1 MSKLTSNNSYVE
13 KLALVISK
21 SGDGYVTC
29 EYGTAGLCGG
39 CKEKSDDCV
48 PELFSKPQSQ
58 AVFLLKNTCVAEIN
72 QVVRVGIPER
82 SLLLGAFIAY
92 GIPLLF
98 IICCSGLGVYFSQN
112 SNSDIAAMIGAF
124 IGLVLG
130 FLTAAVLA
138 KILGKTIWNPKML
151 GILPLNTQCSNST
164 KNH

>member
-58 AVFLLKNTCVAEIN
+58 AVFLLKNTCGAEIN
-72 QVVRVGIPER
+72 QVVRVGIPVIIN
-82 SLLLGAFIAY
+82 GY
-92 GIPLLF
+92 GR
-98 IICCSGLGVYFSQN
+98 Y
-112 SNSDIAAMIGAF
+112 
-124 IGLVLG
+124 GLV
-130 FLTAAVLA
+130 FSVAE
-138 KILGKTIWNPKML
+138 
-151 GILPLNTQCSNST
+151 
-164 KNH
+164 